1 MITIGF
7 STREKDNR
15 IYKEYIQ
22 KTCMYKE
29 VEIIA
34 KLNNGEKSL
43 SEVYN
48 EIIEESSNEIV
59 VLLHDDLEFDTKNWG
74 EKLIK
79 VFEKNPEYSI
89 VGLAGTKY
97 LEKSARWWTVPSTMF
112 GIVNHKHE
120 GKKWTSTY
128 SSDLGNKVEETIL
141 VDGLFIAF
149 NKNKIKHKF
158 DTSIQGFHFY
168 DLGFCL
174 PNYLDGVKIG
184 VTTQIRVT
192 HLSIGQ
198 TNEQWEKNRQLFSEK
213 YDRVLPIDILKK
225 DYSQTFIFCHNQ
237 DIILGFEEHGKF
249 KNLYNY
255 TYVFLGNKD
264 VNKLSNLNNVII
276 ARELP
281 FNLEQYPKFTSFTG
295 WYALWK
301 NNLIKSDYINLFEY
315 DIILNQNIE
324 QNLVRLYENKIDML
338 GYVPFGMNNYH
349 FINNPR
355 WVEDIHMGIK
365 KVYNQDILGFFKKII
380 SKNPNSIWSSTS
392 NTTFKQNVFHDYMKW
407 FEPLIPFLIDSETSG
422 HAHERSI
429 TFFAYLRNK
438 KIMILNGLLKHFQM
452 NSHMT
457 QEHKIDVENYL
468 NKLYKNIID

>member
-15 IYKEYIQ
+15 IYKEYLQ

-34 KLNNGEKSL
+34 KVNNGEKSL

-120 GKKWTSTY
+120 GKKWASTY
-128 SSDLGNKVEETIL
+128 SSELGNKVEETIL

-149 NKNKIKHKF
+149 NKNKIKHGF
-158 DTSIQGFHFY
+158 DTSIEGFHFY

-174 PNYLDGVKIG
+174 PNYLDDVKIG
-184 VTTQIRVT
+184 ITTQIRVT

-213 YDRVLPIDILKK
+213 YDKFLPIDILRK
-225 DYSQTFIFCHNQ
+225 DYTQTFIFCHNQ
-237 DIILGFEEHGKF
+237 EYILGFEKNNKF
-249 KNLYNY
+249 SNLYNY
-255 TYVFLGNKD
+255 TYVFLGNGETD
-264 VNKLSNLNNVII
+264 KLSGFKNVIV

-281 FNLEQYPKFTSFTG
+281 NNIEQYPLFTSFTG

-301 NNLIKSDYINLFEY
+301 NNLIKSDYVNLFEY
-315 DIILNQNIE
+315 DVILNQHFE
-324 QNLVRLYENKIDML
+324 QNITRMIENKIDMI
-338 GYVPFGMNNYH
+338 GYVPFSMNNYH
-349 FINNPR
+349 FLNNNR
-355 WVEDIHMGIK
+355 WVEHIHSAIK
-365 KVYNQDILGFFKKII
+365 KTYNQDIFAFFKRII
-380 SKNPNSIWSSTS
+380 QKNPNSIWSSTS
-392 NTTFKQNVFHDYMKW
+392 NTTFKKSVFEEYMKW
-407 FEPLIPFLIDSETSG
+407 FEPLIPYLKNTETCG

-429 TFFAYLRNK
+429 TFFSYFKNK
-438 KIMILNGLLKHFQM
+438 KQVIVNGLLNHFQM
-452 NSHMT
+452 NSHNT
-457 QEHKIDVENYL
+457 QEHKIDLQSYL
-468 NKLYKNIID
+468 NKLYKNIL